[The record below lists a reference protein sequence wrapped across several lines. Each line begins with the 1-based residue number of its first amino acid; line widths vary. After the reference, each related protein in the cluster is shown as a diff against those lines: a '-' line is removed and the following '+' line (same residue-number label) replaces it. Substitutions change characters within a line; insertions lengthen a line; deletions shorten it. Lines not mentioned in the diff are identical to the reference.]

1 MARAQTTTTTTTTLP
16 RAAPSLAFTAAESAA
31 LMRAGMRLFERW
43 KLSDGEARVLLGAPS
58 ARTYAR
64 WKRGE
69 AARVPADTARRL
81 SYLMGIHKALR
92 HVFKEPERAYAWIRR
107 EKAGWVTWRSWAER
121 LKLRV
126 SARLTK
132 SSSHLVSIGRLCE
145 GCDIL
150 VHRQPAVP
158 PT

>member
-1 MARAQTTTTTTTTLP
+1 MARAQTNATTLP

-107 EKAGWVTWRSWAER
+107 ENAAFGGHSALDRMLAGDVVDLALVRSYLDAER
-121 LKLRV
+121 G
-126 SARLTK
+126 A
-132 SSSHLVSIGRLCE
+132 
-145 GCDIL
+145 
-150 VHRQPAVP
+150 A
-158 PT
+158 

>member
-1 MARAQTTTTTTTTLP
+1 MFFIILCHKDAMARAQTTTRALP
-16 RAAPSLAFTAAESAA
+16 RAVPSLAFTPAETAA

-69 AARVPADTARRL
+69 AARVPADTTRRL

-92 HVFKEPERAYAWIRR
+92 YLFKEPERAHAWIRKENSAFGGHSALER
-107 EKAGWVTWRSWAER
+107 MLAGDIVDLAVVRSYLDAER
-121 LKLRV
+121 GG
-126 SARLTK
+126 S
-132 SSSHLVSIGRLCE
+132 
-145 GCDIL
+145 
-150 VHRQPAVP
+150 
-158 PT
+158 